1 MLDPAAEQ
9 IQHAKKQREQ
19 IYDDDIYFVY
29 SKPPE
34 NIPEWACDPEKIKD
48 LPEAHTENEYDDD
61 NYDNDIQ
68 LDDTDPNLDFLL
80 NSAEMNLPRPED
92 LDEAGECSSSVSRI
106 GFYYFYYKLSLLILY

>member
-9 IQHAKKQREQ
+9 IQHAKKQRER
-19 IYDDDIYFVY
+19 IYDDDAYFVY

-34 NIPEWACDPEKIKD
+34 NIPEWACDVEKIKD
-48 LPEAHTENEYDDD
+48 LPETETHTDFSAYDYEFDD
-61 NYDNDIQ
+61 NEDN
-68 LDDTDPNLDFLL
+68 TDPNLDFLL

-92 LDEAGECSSSVSRI
+92 LDETGECSKSVSRI

>member
-9 IQHAKKQREQ
+9 IQHAKKQRER

-29 SKPPE
+29 SKLPK

-48 LPEAHTENEYDDD
+48 LPEAHTDEVDD

-68 LDDTDPNLDFLL
+68 LDDTDPILDF
-80 NSAEMNLPRPED
+80 
-92 LDEAGECSSSVSRI
+92 
-106 GFYYFYYKLSLLILY
+106 Y

>member
-9 IQHAKKQREQ
+9 IQHAKKQRER
-19 IYDDDIYFVY
+19 IYDDDIYFMY

-48 LPEAHTENEYDDD
+48 LLEAESHTENEYDVND

-68 LDDTDPNLDFLL
+68 LDNTDLNLDFLL

-92 LDEAGECSSSVSRI
+92 LDETGECSRSVS
-106 GFYYFYYKLSLLILY
+106 

>member
-1 MLDPAAEQ
+1 VLDPAAEQ
-9 IQHAKKQREQ
+9 IQHAKKQRER

-48 LPEAHTENEYDDD
+48 LPEAESHTENEYDVDD

-68 LDDTDPNLDFLL
+68 LDNTDPNLDFLL

-92 LDEAGECSSSVSRI
+92 LDKTGECSRSVS
-106 GFYYFYYKLSLLILY
+106 

>member
-9 IQHAKKQREQ
+9 IQHAKKQRER

-48 LPEAHTENEYDDD
+48 LPEAHTDEVDD

-68 LDDTDPNLDFLL
+68 LHKLKAVQP
-80 NSAEMNLPRPED
+80 AIMPV
-92 LDEAGECSSSVSRI
+92 GVYCSI
-106 GFYYFYYKLSLLILY
+106 LLINM

>member
-9 IQHAKKQREQ
+9 IQHAKKQRER

-29 SKPPE
+29 SKLPK

-48 LPEAHTENEYDDD
+48 LPEAHTDEVD
-61 NYDNDIQ
+61 YDNNIQ

-80 NSAEMNLPRPED
+80 NSAEMNMPRPED
-92 LDEAGECSSSVSRI
+92 LDESDKCSRSVS
-106 GFYYFYYKLSLLILY
+106 

>member
-9 IQHAKKQREQ
+9 IQHAKKQRER

-29 SKPPE
+29 SKPPK

-48 LPEAHTENEYDDD
+48 LPEAHTDEVDD

-68 LDDTDPNLDFLL
+68 LYDTDLNLDFLL
-80 NSAEMNLPRPED
+80 NSAEMNLVLLED
-92 LDEAGECSSSVSRI
+92 LD
-106 GFYYFYYKLSLLILY
+106 KLAKARNQ

>member
-9 IQHAKKQREQ
+9 IQHAKKQRER

-29 SKPPE
+29 SKLPE

-48 LPEAHTENEYDDD
+48 LPKLNSTLKTNTMSMIITI
-61 NYDNDIQ
+61 NDIQ
-68 LDDTDPNLDFLL
+68 LDNTDLNLDFLL

-92 LDEAGECSSSVSRI
+92 LDETGECSRSVS
-106 GFYYFYYKLSLLILY
+106 